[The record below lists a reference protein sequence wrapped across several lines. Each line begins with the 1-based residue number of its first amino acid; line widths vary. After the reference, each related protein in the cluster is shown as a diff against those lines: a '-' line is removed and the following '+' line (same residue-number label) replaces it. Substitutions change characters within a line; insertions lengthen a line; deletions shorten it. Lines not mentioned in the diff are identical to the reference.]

1 MFAPAGQP
9 ELVRS
14 NQKDVYY
21 LGFLREGIGQ
31 IFRNVRGPFSWIK
44 WKTEL
49 DLFADICYFG
59 LTTISG
65 YQTLGEEYCN
75 IVQVDTSKTRIPST
89 LLRGSLVFLYALGP
103 YLIDKALT
111 RLELWLQ
118 TQGDSPYGIHPRV
131 RNTLST
137 LIPIVRAGVAGFH
150 WRRSHS
156 RSRSRRSASDPKSRI
171 GVERRVVNW
180 TESEEEERFHFLP
193 IPLVTLTLNLS
204 QSKLDWRSHVHRTHL
219 ALFYLNGI
227 FYHIA
232 KRITGIQYLLV
243 RNSLRNDGS
252 RPTYRLLGYLSVVQM
267 IITLILTMFQHLKS
281 GKPLERLVSQ
291 DKPPATSINTSSGIK
306 CALCLE
312 KLQEKTATPCGH
324 LFCWKCITE
333 WCASKTRWL
342 HTKRST
348 GVEPVV
354 TENKYRAESGTTRL
368 QVQRPN
374 LNVRYVVNLFSCPGW
389 FSCIITNLHEG
400 PT

>member
-75 IVQVDTSKTRIPST
+75 IVQVDTSMTRIPST

-118 TQGDSPYGIHPRV
+118 TQGNSPYGLHPRV

-137 LIPIVRAGVAGFH
+137 LIPIVRAGV
-150 WRRSHS
+150 
-156 RSRSRRSASDPKSRI
+156 
-171 GVERRVVNW
+171 VY
-180 TESEEEERFHFLP
+180 
-193 IPLVTLTLNLS
+193 
-204 QSKLDWRSHVHRTHL
+204 VHRAHL

-252 RPTYRLLGYLSVVQM
+252 RPTYRLLGYLSAVQM

-291 DKPPATSINTSSGIK
+291 DKPAATSINTSSGIK

-333 WCASKTRWL
+333 WCASKPECPLCRESVQLSRLVFL
-342 HTKRST
+342 HHY
-348 GVEPVV
+348 EP
-354 TENKYRAESGTTRL
+354 T
-368 QVQRPN
+368 
-374 LNVRYVVNLFSCPGW
+374 
-389 FSCIITNLHEG
+389 
-400 PT
+400 